1 MRADIIANETDGA
14 EVAAVFDVNDAA
26 AAQVADALRVPV
38 MSIDEILE
46 SDFVDAVA
54 ICSSTDTHV
63 ELITRAAAAGKATF
77 CEKPIS
83 LDISEVDKALSA
95 VREHGV
101 AFMVGFNRRFD
112 PTHAAVQ
119 EAVAS
124 GRVGDP
130 HIARISS
137 RDPAP
142 PPVEYIKV
150 SGGIFVDMM
159 IHDFDMARF
168 VVGSP
173 VTEVYATGA
182 VRIDPAIGEA
192 GDLDTAVVTLTHA
205 NGCITTIDNSRQAV
219 SATSV
224 SGTRIHRHGSVGE
237 SDEGRSGLQ
246 RWRTAEAFCP
256 SSLTDT
262 TTVTAREWQA
272 FVRYAREGGRRR
284 SADRTAVPVAI
295 ESRPGVLSFGDSRHT
310 LRRLIAENDAHA
322 RHGFPIQPFAS
333 MREAW
338 AEQQDTRRW
347 IIAGCPPSA

>member
-1 MRADIIANETDGA
+1 MAVRIGVLGVGRIGRMHADIIANETDGA

-38 MSIDEILE
+38 MSIDKILE
-46 SDFVDAVA
+46 SDSVDAVA

-63 ELITRAAAAGKATF
+63 ELITRAAAAGKAIF

-219 SATSV
+219 YGYDQRLEVLGSTGMAVSENPMKNAAVVYSASE
-224 SGTRIHRHGSVGE
+224 RQGSVLPYFFL
-237 SDEGRSGLQ
+237 DRY
-246 RWRTAEAFCP
+246 
-256 SSLTDT
+256 TDSY
-262 TTVTAREWQA
+262 RGEWQA
-272 FVRYAREGGRRR
+272 FVRYAREGGPSPVSGEDGR
-284 SADRTAVPVAI
+284 APVAI
-295 ESRPGVLSFGDSRHT
+295 GIAAWESYRSGKSVTLSDG
-310 LRRLIAENDAHA
+310 
-322 RHGFPIQPFAS
+322 
-333 MREAW
+333 
-338 AEQQDTRRW
+338 
-347 IIAGCPPSA
+347 